1 MVYFRLPKH
10 ARARPLE
17 QRYTVVVA
25 DDHDIVRKAVADVLL
40 AQSRASGRTF
50 DIVAQAA
57 NGLDAIAEVKAHT
70 PDLLFLD
77 ISMPLANGIEI
88 INDVRRWSPDTRIVV
103 LTGITAGG
111 LLAHAVQ
118 AGVQGLF
125 SKTSPVERLAEQL
138 EVIMAG
144 GHFVDPELVA
154 LIERS
159 NGATTLT
166 DRERQTLNMIVAG
179 KSNKEIARQLNISI
193 KTVEKHRG
201 SLMSKLEVRSVA
213 ELMAR
218 ALKDGLIDPL

>member
-1 MVYFRLPKH
+1 MVYSGLSIYP
-10 ARARPLE
+10 RAIQL
-17 QRYTVVVA
+17 QRHHTVVIA

-40 AQSRASGRTF
+40 SESGAAGRTF
-50 DIVAQAA
+50 EIVAQAV
-57 NGLDAIAEVKAHT
+57 NGLDAIAKVKAHT

-77 ISMPLANGIEI
+77 ISMPHANGLEI
-88 INDVRRWSPDTRIVV
+88 INDVRRWSPDTCIVV

-111 LLAHAVQ
+111 LLAHVVQ

-125 SKTSPVERLAEQL
+125 SKASPAADIVEQL
-138 EVIMAG
+138 DLILDG
-144 GHFVDPELVA
+144 GHYVDPGLVA
-154 LIERS
+154 LIEQS
-159 NGATTLT
+159 NGAASLT

-201 SLMSKLEVRSVA
+201 SLMSKLAVRSVA

-218 ALKDGLIDPL
+218 ALKDGLIDPI